1 MREDINILWLDD
13 ELNSDAHDERKEI
26 VKDILE
32 DKGYKAVFKECS
44 TFEEADEELAT
55 VKRYDFFISDF
66 NLEDEET
73 GLTYLERIRERNGYK
88 QFVILYSNNAYSTI
102 KDEIVN
108 VVKEKSI
115 DIFSNF
121 TFFSVGDQNEE
132 NYFRNAID
140 TILCRW
146 DELNAIRGRFMFEN
160 AKLEHML
167 REKLCNNISDILY
180 TKVVEEKE
188 YRWLIK
194 EFFKRLRF
202 DNGKKSER
210 ILLKESWIE
219 LANKRNL
226 LAHSEE
232 KFDSEGGRGYYIY
245 SKDYHTEKELYMYE
259 DSLDD
264 ERRYIS
270 GLVPKLIKLLNGE
283 FLQQPKK

>member
-13 ELNSDAHDERKEI
+13 ELNSYAHDERKEI

-44 TFEEADEELAT
+44 TFEEADAELAT

-121 TFFSVGDQNEE
+121 TFFLLVIRMKKIIFGKQLILSYVDGTSLMQFVVG
-132 NYFRNAID
+132 
-140 TILCRW
+140 LC
-146 DELNAIRGRFMFEN
+146 
-160 AKLEHML
+160 
-167 REKLCNNISDILY
+167 
-180 TKVVEEKE
+180 
-188 YRWLIK
+188 
-194 EFFKRLRF
+194 
-202 DNGKKSER
+202 
-210 ILLKESWIE
+210 LKM
-219 LANKRNL
+219 R
-226 LAHSEE
+226 
-232 KFDSEGGRGYYIY
+232 
-245 SKDYHTEKELYMYE
+245 
-259 DSLDD
+259 SLS
-264 ERRYIS
+264 ICF
-270 GLVPKLIKLLNGE
+270 VKNCVII
-283 FLQQPKK
+283 